1 MTSRPEDSD
10 QRRAFTCAA
19 TDSAPAD
26 ARRFVDDVLC
36 NSPHLES
43 AKLVASE
50 LVTNAVRH
58 GGMDAG
64 AIDVEI
70 VMIDGV
76 RLEVSQ
82 AAHAGFVH
90 SIRRP
95 DLDEATGRGLMI
107 VAAVS
112 SEWGIEESTGKVW
125 AVFGEPSEA

>member
-1 MTSRPEDSD
+1 MKSGPEDSED
-10 QRRAFTCAA
+10 RRAFTCAA
-19 TDSAPAD
+19 TESAPAD
-26 ARRFVDDVLC
+26 ARRFVHDVLGD
-36 NSPHLES
+36 SPHLES

-70 VMIDGV
+70 EMIDGV
-76 RLEVSQ
+76 RLAVSQ
-82 AAHAGFVH
+82 ARHTGFVH

-125 AVFGEPSEA
+125 AVFEEPGKA